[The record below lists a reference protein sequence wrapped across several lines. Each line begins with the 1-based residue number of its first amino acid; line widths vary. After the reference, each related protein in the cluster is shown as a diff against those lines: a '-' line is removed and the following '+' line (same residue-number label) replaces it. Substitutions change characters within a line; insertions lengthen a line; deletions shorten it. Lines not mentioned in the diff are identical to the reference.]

1 MLPLDY
7 TLLSSRQARQAAL
20 EGYIPIVPFGSLEQH
35 CEGPLGTDSIIVEAL
50 AREACVR
57 ARGQGV
63 PCIVLPTVHYGFS
76 PEWASVYGTVS
87 LGVEAFTGLVQ
98 GMLDSL
104 RRTGFRRILVLNG
117 HGGNS
122 GLLYSAIV
130 EWSTRHDDAIV
141 ALADY
146 WRVSGF
152 DIGHASSV
160 EERLLS
166 DAGVEAS
173 MGDCPPIRIGGHAR
187 IVYPPREP
195 VKAEPRQGGKPS
207 VSLDSAAESLA
218 SLLGEL
224 ARLEPGMH
232 SI

>member
-7 TLLSSRQARQAAL
+7 ILLSSRQARQAAL
-20 EGYIPIVPFGSLEQH
+20 DGYIPIVPFGSMEQH

-50 AREACVR
+50 ARKACVR
-57 ARGQGV
+57 ARSRGV
-63 PCIVLPTVHYGFS
+63 PCLLLPTVYYGFS
-76 PEWASVYGTVS
+76 PEWAGVHGTVS
-87 LGVEAFTGLVQ
+87 LGIEAFTRLVH
-98 GMLDSL
+98 GILDSL
-104 RRTGFRRILVLNG
+104 LRTGFRRILVLNG

-122 GLLYSAIV
+122 GLLYSAVV
-130 EWSTRHDDAIV
+130 EWTSRHEDTIV

-146 WRVSGF
+146 WRVAGF

-166 DAGVEAS
+166 DAGVEAD
-173 MGDCPPIRIGGHAR
+173 MGDCPPIRIGGPAR
-187 IVYPPREP
+187 IVNPPREP
-195 VKAEPRQGGKPS
+195 VKAEPRHGDKPS

-218 SLLGEL
+218 SLLEEL
-224 ARLEPGMH
+224 ARLEPGKH